1 MQRRRPEPHVE
12 QHAEAG
18 GDQSLPLQ
26 QAQGAGQLVPGEL
39 EQQRHGQHQ
48 RHGEQPQRV
57 QRTGEAGRVHP
68 RAATARSPAAR
79 SGGGRASSPS
89 RRGRPRTP
97 PPRAN
102 DGPAWRGRWR
112 SRRRRRSRPA
122 CVAPHAGR
130 GISPPQRRAQRGTA
144 EAARMRRF
152 LSILFGDDAAS
163 GERQGGYADEQIAAA
178 ALMVEAARLDGSFTD
193 VERDRIR
200 KLLVQHFQLNPWAA
214 GELLARAERTAT
226 ESVAW
231 QGFTQAIKDALPPE
245 ERVGI
250 LEMLWEVAYADGKLH
265 DYEASLLRRVAGL
278 LYVSDRDSGEARLRV
293 MERLGIAR

>member
-1 MQRRRPEPHVE
+1 
-12 QHAEAG
+12 
-18 GDQSLPLQ
+18 
-26 QAQGAGQLVPGEL
+26 
-39 EQQRHGQHQ
+39 
-48 RHGEQPQRV
+48 
-57 QRTGEAGRVHP
+57 
-68 RAATARSPAAR
+68 
-79 SGGGRASSPS
+79 
-89 RRGRPRTP
+89 
-97 PPRAN
+97 
-102 DGPAWRGRWR
+102 
-112 SRRRRRSRPA
+112 
-122 CVAPHAGR
+122 
-130 GISPPQRRAQRGTA
+130 
-144 EAARMRRF
+144 MRRF

-231 QGFTQAIKDALPPE
+231 QGFTHAIKDALPPE

-293 MERLGIAR
+293 MERLRIAR

>member
-1 MQRRRPEPHVE
+1 
-12 QHAEAG
+12 
-18 GDQSLPLQ
+18 
-26 QAQGAGQLVPGEL
+26 
-39 EQQRHGQHQ
+39 
-48 RHGEQPQRV
+48 
-57 QRTGEAGRVHP
+57 
-68 RAATARSPAAR
+68 
-79 SGGGRASSPS
+79 
-89 RRGRPRTP
+89 
-97 PPRAN
+97 
-102 DGPAWRGRWR
+102 
-112 SRRRRRSRPA
+112 
-122 CVAPHAGR
+122 
-130 GISPPQRRAQRGTA
+130 
-144 EAARMRRF
+144 MRRF

-214 GELLARAERTAT
+214 GELLARAKRTAT

-293 MERLGIAR
+293 MERLRIAR

>member
-1 MQRRRPEPHVE
+1 
-12 QHAEAG
+12 
-18 GDQSLPLQ
+18 
-26 QAQGAGQLVPGEL
+26 
-39 EQQRHGQHQ
+39 
-48 RHGEQPQRV
+48 
-57 QRTGEAGRVHP
+57 
-68 RAATARSPAAR
+68 
-79 SGGGRASSPS
+79 
-89 RRGRPRTP
+89 
-97 PPRAN
+97 
-102 DGPAWRGRWR
+102 
-112 SRRRRRSRPA
+112 
-122 CVAPHAGR
+122 
-130 GISPPQRRAQRGTA
+130 
-144 EAARMRRF
+144 MRRF

-231 QGFTQAIKDALPPE
+231 QGFTQAIKDGLPPE

-293 MERLGIAR
+293 MERLRIAR